1 MNKDL
6 IIGSVLHD
14 LGKFIMRSTNEKTNH
29 SLLGYNYLKEKGITN
44 DKILNSVLY
53 HHKNKITNA
62 NLTNDDFSYITY
74 VCDNISSAIDRRKK
88 DYGNIEFGYDKKAPL
103 MNIFNLL
110 NTNKNN
116 IKSAFNV
123 SDIDIKK
130 DILLPKDIEK
140 ARNLT
145 DKYDYSKAFEYF
157 DKNFEY
163 ITNNDIN
170 VNSLLQLIE
179 STFSFIPASTDK
191 NGINDVSLYS
201 HSKLTAAI
209 ASCFFDYFKFKG
221 ITDYKKC
228 CFSEEENIYSEK
240 TMILL
245 SGDLSGIQNFIFNI
259 SSKGALRSIKG
270 RSFYL
275 EIEME
280 NIIDEMLNYLDLS
293 RANLLYNGG
302 GHFYMLLANT
312 KETKDKIKYL
322 QNKINSYFLRKY
334 YIDLYIAFG
343 YSECSANELININN
357 NDTLSKIYKKA
368 GHEILKDKINRY
380 KDTLDELFN
389 DNSKYINNDLDLRE
403 CSVCKRSY
411 KDLHENEDLGSMV
424 CESCES
430 MYKLGE
436 GIFRVDTMKDEMLF
450 SISSKKEKDFLISLF
465 SLDGENYLYLKN
477 KNEFINDINNNQII
491 RGYSINNPMIG
502 VKYCVNIWMGNYTRF
517 KGKSLYS
524 FSDLSKRSIGINR
537 LGVLRMDVD
546 DLGSAFIKG
555 FDKEGEDK
563 YKYATI
569 SRFQSLSS
577 MLSMFFKFYLNKIA
591 GYKDTKLYFTNKDF
605 LKNISIIYAGGD
617 DLFIVGAWNEVL
629 DLSINI
635 RQYFKIFS
643 NDRLSISAGLGMYDA
658 NLPINNMASLSA
670 NLLEISKENTKD
682 SITLFDENNVY
693 KWDEFINDIYGN
705 LYLKFN
711 EYCFF
716 DEEEK
721 CEDKI
726 YLGNGFLYKLL
737 NLLKNS
743 KESINLARISY
754 ALAMIEPKNLAQR
767 ENYNNF
773 TNLIIDNIN
782 SKENIKKLI
791 TTIILIIYL
800 NRERE
805 E

>member
-14 LGKFIMRSTNEKTNH
+14 LGKFIIRSKNEKTSH
-29 SLLGYNYLKEKGITN
+29 TLLGYNYLKEKGITN

-53 HHKNKITNA
+53 HHKSNILNA
-62 NLTNDDFSYITY
+62 NIKNDDFSYITY
-74 VCDNISSAIDRRKK
+74 VCDNIASAIDKRKK
-88 DYGNIEFGYDKKAPL
+88 DEDLIVKYDKTAPL

-209 ASCFFDYFKFKG
+209 ASCFFDYFNFKG

-245 SGDLSGIQNFIFNI
+245 SGDLSGIQDFIFNI

-312 KETKDKIKYL
+312 KETKDKIKHL

-368 GHEILKDKINRY
+368 GHEISKDKINRY

-569 SRFQSLSS
+569 SRFQALSS

-629 DLSINI
+629 DISINI

-643 NDRLSISAGLGMYDA
+643 NDRLSISGGFGMYDA